1 MKRLALLAAVIGMAA
16 CTHAGPTEAALGEEF
31 TLRAG
36 ESATVGPD
44 SVSVTFTK
52 VTADSRCPTN
62 VVCVWAGDAGVLLQL
77 SGLGDSEALEL
88 HTAAQVGPSRG
99 SFHGYAVQLVD
110 VSPAARAG
118 QPIPADDYSVT
129 LRVTH

>member
-1 MKRLALLAAVIGMAA
+1 MKRLAMVAALIGVVA
-16 CTHAGPTEAALGEEF
+16 CGRAGPTEASLGEEF

-44 SVSVTFTK
+44 SLSVTFTK
-52 VTADSRCPTN
+52 VTGDSRCPTN
-62 VVCVWAGDAGVLLQL
+62 VVCVWAGDAGVLLLL
-77 SGLGDSEALEL
+77 SGLGDTQPLEL
-88 HTAAQVGPSRG
+88 HTAAQVGPNRG
-99 SFHGYAVQLVD
+99 SFHGYAVQLLE

-118 QPIPADDYSVT
+118 QPIPPDDYAVT